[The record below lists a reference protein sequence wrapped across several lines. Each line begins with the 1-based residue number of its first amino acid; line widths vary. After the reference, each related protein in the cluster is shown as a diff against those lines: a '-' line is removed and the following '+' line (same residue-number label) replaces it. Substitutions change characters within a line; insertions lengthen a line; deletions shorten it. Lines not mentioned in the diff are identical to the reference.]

1 MASAFSHITPNLKG
15 IDAVLSSAAVETQ
28 LMALC
33 EPIAENATAIAQE
46 PEAEYK
52 TYVDQAGYVK
62 VGKVV
67 CGNQAARRDN
77 ARHNTLLKA
86 CGW

>member
-1 MASAFSHITPNLKG
+1 MASTLSHITPNIKG
-15 IDAVLSSAAVETQ
+15 IDAVLSSAAVEAQ

-33 EPIAENATAIAQE
+33 EPVASAATANAVE
-46 PEAEYK
+46 RDAEYK
-52 TYVDQAGYVK
+52 AYVDQAGYVK

-77 ARHNTLLKA
+77 ARHNTLLKS
-86 CGW
+86 W